1 MICGMLRWKEGT
13 RSSWRTSPPPPLIE
27 ISTSDLC
34 MLGFSGNLA
43 NVGRRNKSATYPA
56 EGGG

>member
-27 ISTSDLC
+27 ISTS
-34 MLGFSGNLA
+34 GNLA